1 MPLPKSKSQLEI
13 EKLWHFEG
21 RDAAF
26 WVEML
31 RVFALQLEAASGM
44 ILVNLKTD
52 SGESQWTPVAVWPDA
67 EETKQRLSGLRD
79 GLIKLASE
87 STGTEPRLHC
97 TSAEGGIRSAALPL
111 RIEDGESTCVATFIR
126 YGSEDFFQPSERI
139 EKLMM
144 DTPLIYGANPLAGN
158 DSDSNA
164 TGDPGTPLA
173 TALTVGFLVN
183 DETRFLAAAMVV
195 CNELASRYGA
205 DRVSLGWLSGNY
217 IKLKATNH
225 TGKINRKMELSRL
238 LEAAMEE
245 SIEQDDEIVWPGTAT
260 AAAIERDHE
269 RYARKAGVT
278 HVASVPLRLDSSP
291 VAAITV
297 ERVQP
302 FEQSDLE
309 AMRLT
314 ADLCV
319 RRLVDLHDRDRWFG
333 ARWASAL
340 KKGLG
345 KVIGFEHT
353 WVKVGALATM
363 GVLAFLIFYPWPYKV
378 KASFILQ
385 PAQVFHLPAPFDGY
399 IESVT
404 VRAGD
409 TVKKDEALVTMDT
422 AELGLNRAEL
432 SATIQ
437 RFVSEAQLA
446 RSEATPAEMHIAI
459 AQAEETKSALQKVQY
474 NLERASVRAPE
485 DGVVLEGEIEDRIG
499 SPVTRGEALLKLSQ
513 LKGMFAE
520 LRIPEADAT
529 RVAAGSEGEVAFES
543 RPEVHFPIEVT
554 QIEPLAVPEEKGT
567 LLIAR
572 TRFNSDAPEWWRPGM
587 TGTARID
594 CGTRSPLWIVT
605 HRAIDYLRMR
615 FWF

>member
-1 MPLPKSKSQLEI
+1 MPLPKTKSQLAI
-13 EKLWHFEG
+13 EKLWQFEG

-44 ILVNLKTD
+44 ILVNVTTD
-52 SGESQWTPVAVWPDA
+52 GGKAQWSPIAVWPDS

-79 GLIKLASE
+79 GLIALAEE
-87 STGTEPRLHC
+87 STKTEPRLSC
-97 TSAEGGIRSAALPL
+97 TSSGDGIRSAVLPL
-111 RIEDGESTCVATFIR
+111 RIEDDKMACVATFIR
-126 YGSEDFFQPSERI
+126 YGSEDFFQPSQRI

-144 DTPLIYGANPLAGN
+144 DTPLIYGANPLAGADPDTKAN
-158 DSDSNA
+158 GDSDM
-164 TGDPGTPLA
+164 PLV
-173 TALTVGFLVN
+173 TALTVGVLVN

-245 SIEQDDEIVWPGTAT
+245 CIEQDDEIVWPGTAT
-260 AAAIERDHE
+260 GAAIERDHE
-269 RYARKAGVT
+269 RYARKAGVA
-278 HVASVPLRLDSSP
+278 HVASVPLRLNAEP

-297 ERVQP
+297 ERVEP
-302 FEQSDLE
+302 FDQSDLE
-309 AMRLT
+309 TMRLT
-314 ADLCV
+314 SDLCV

-333 ARWASAL
+333 ARWTSAL

-345 KVIGFEHT
+345 KIFGFEHT
-353 WVKVGALATM
+353 WVKVGALAAAA
-363 GVLAFLIFYPWPYKV
+363 VLAFLIFYPWQYKV

-385 PAQVFHLPAPFDGY
+385 PDQVFHLPAPFDGY

-409 TVKKDEALVTMDT
+409 TVKKDEVLVTMDT

-446 RSEATPAEMHIAI
+446 RAEATPAEMHIAI
-459 AQAEETKSALQKVQY
+459 AQAEETKSALQKVQH
-474 NLERASVRAPE
+474 NLERASVKAPE
-485 DGVVLEGEIEDRIG
+485 DGVVLEGEMEDRIG

-529 RVAAGSEGEVAFES
+529 RVAIGSKGEVAFES
-543 RPEVHFPIEVT
+543 RPEEHFSIEVT
-554 QIEPLAVPEEKGT
+554 EVEPLAVPEEKGT

-572 TRFNSDAPEWWRPGM
+572 TSFIEEAPDWWRPGM

-594 CGTRSPLWIVT
+594 CGTRSPLWIIT

>member
-1 MPLPKSKSQLEI
+1 MPLPKTKSQLAI
-13 EKLWHFEG
+13 EKLWSFEG

-31 RVFALQLEAASGM
+31 RVFSLQLEAASGM
-44 ILVNLKTD
+44 ILVKLESET
-52 SGESQWTPVAVWPDA
+52 GEAQWSPVAVWPDS
-67 EETKQRLSGLRD
+67 EETKQRLSALRKE
-79 GLIKLASE
+79 LTELAATTSE
-87 STGTEPRLHC
+87 SEPRLQC
-97 TSAEGGIRSAALPL
+97 TAGNEGIRSAALPL
-111 RIEDGESTCVATFIR
+111 RIEDEKTTCVATFIR
-126 YGSEDFFQPSERI
+126 YGSEDFFQPSQRI

-144 DTPLIYGANPLAGN
+144 DTPLIYGANPLSGSAPDTGTN
-158 DSDSNA
+158 DE
-164 TGDPGTPLA
+164 PEPPLV
-173 TALTVGFLVN
+173 TALTVGILVN
-183 DETRFLAAAMVV
+183 EETRFLAAAMVL

-205 DRVSLGWLSGNY
+205 DRVSLGWLCGNY

-260 AAAIERDHE
+260 GAAIERDHE
-269 RYARKAGVT
+269 RYARKAGVA

-291 VAAITV
+291 LAAVTV

-302 FEQSDLE
+302 FGQADIE

-314 ADLCV
+314 SDLCV
-319 RRLVDLHDRDRWFG
+319 RRLVDLYERDRWFG
-333 ARWASAL
+333 ARWAGAL
-340 KKGLG
+340 RKGLG

-353 WVKVGALATM
+353 WIKVGALATTAL
-363 GVLAFLIFYPWPYKV
+363 LAFLVLYPWPYKV

-399 IESVT
+399 IESVS

-409 TVKKDEALVTMDT
+409 AVKKDQVLVTMDT
-422 AELGLNRAEL
+422 AELDLNRAEL

-437 RFVSEAQLA
+437 RYVSEAQLA
-446 RSEATPAEMHIAI
+446 RAEATPAEMHIAI

-474 NLERASVRAPE
+474 NLEMASVKAPE
-485 DGVVLEGEIEDRIG
+485 DGVVLEGEMEDRIG

-520 LRIPEADAT
+520 LRVPEADAT
-529 RVAAGSEGEVAFES
+529 RVAIGSEGEVAFES
-543 RPEVHFPIEVT
+543 RPEEHFPIEVT
-554 QIEPLAVPEEKGT
+554 EIEPLAIPEEKGT

-572 TRFNSDAPEWWRPGM
+572 TRFSGEAPDWWRPGM
-587 TGTARID
+587 TGSARIH
-594 CGTRSPLWIVT
+594 CGTRSPLWIIT

-615 FWF
+615 FWL